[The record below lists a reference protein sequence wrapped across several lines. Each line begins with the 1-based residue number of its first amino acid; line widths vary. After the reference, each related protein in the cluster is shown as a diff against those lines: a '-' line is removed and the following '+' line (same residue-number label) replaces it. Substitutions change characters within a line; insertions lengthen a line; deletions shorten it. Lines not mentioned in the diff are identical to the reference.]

1 MISLKASQK
10 AGMMKGRRIL
20 CRYRGEPLWYE
31 RLLLG
36 CVGELS
42 SVWAIATPDGDVH
55 VED

>member
-1 MISLKASQK
+1 MKASQK
-10 AGMMKGRRIL
+10 AGMMQGRRIL

-36 CVGELS
+36 RVGELS
-42 SVWAIATPDGDVH
+42 SVWAIATPDGDVY